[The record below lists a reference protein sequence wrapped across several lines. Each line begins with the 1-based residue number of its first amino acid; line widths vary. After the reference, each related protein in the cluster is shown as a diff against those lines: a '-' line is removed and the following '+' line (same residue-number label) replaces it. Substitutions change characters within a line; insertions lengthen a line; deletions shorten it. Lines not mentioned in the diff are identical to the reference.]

1 MGIRNALYAG
11 SFDPMTKG
19 HVDMIERASRI
30 FDTLYVAVAVNTTK
44 QALFSDEEK
53 LALSKE
59 ALAGLDNVEVM
70 RLTGGL
76 TIDLAKSLNCCALI
90 RGVRNVKDFE
100 YETNIAL
107 MNKLQADDVETLLM
121 LSDEKYRF
129 VSSSLIKETAYFG
142 GDVSALVPEC
152 VNQAIIAKFKKEDEK
167 D

>member
-70 RLTGGL
+70 RLTGV
-76 TIDLAKSLNCCALI
+76 DH
-90 RGVRNVKDFE
+90 
-100 YETNIAL
+100 
-107 MNKLQADDVETLLM
+107 
-121 LSDEKYRF
+121 
-129 VSSSLIKETAYFG
+129 
-142 GDVSALVPEC
+142 
-152 VNQAIIAKFKKEDEK
+152 
-167 D
+167 